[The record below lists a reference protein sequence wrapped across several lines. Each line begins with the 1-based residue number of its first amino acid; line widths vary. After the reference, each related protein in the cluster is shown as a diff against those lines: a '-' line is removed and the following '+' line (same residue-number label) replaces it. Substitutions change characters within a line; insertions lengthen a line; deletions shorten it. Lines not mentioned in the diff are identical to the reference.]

1 VAEAGRGAL
10 LAVKKG
16 GAALFSCG
24 ALRPSGAFVGLRSAK
39 PVALLERRR
48 VLRASGL
55 IAPSS
60 RKQAV
65 VRPSEAELRAAPWCG
80 L

>member
-1 VAEAGRGAL
+1 M
-10 LAVKKG
+10 AVKKG

-24 ALRPSGAFVGLRSAK
+24 ALRPSEAFAGLRSAK
-39 PVALLERRR
+39 SVVLVEQWQALWAR
-48 VLRASGL
+48 GL
-55 IAPSS
+55 IAPSG

-65 VRPSEAELRAAPWCG
+65 VRPNAAELRAAPRCE